1 MGQVYRWVET
11 EGPQTCRSGCSLDGV
26 LGAFKPLLL
35 FLTFIPE
42 NLQQPPASTS
52 AGSVETEVCPPPG
65 DQRPRVEVM
74 AHKCDV
80 SALYLNLGIKGSEQ
94 CQIIAE

>member
-1 MGQVYRWVET
+1 MLLGRRAW
-11 EGPQTCRSGCSLDGV
+11 GIQTTAAV
-26 LGAFKPLLL
+26 
-35 FLTFIPE
+35 FL

-80 SALYLNLGIKGSEQ
+80 SALYLNLGIKVSEQ
-94 CQIIAE
+94 SQIITE